1 MLILLPFIS
10 MLSTTPAL
18 ANSYSGSER
27 RTLQSA
33 ISSALHSAELNR
45 YYQLCKE
52 QPVEGEQQ
60 RPTADKDQARMLT
73 LLQQK
78 IHSQNIEQLLAI
90 DSRITKT
97 VSASITKPAGCD
109 DSKGLQ
115 ALVDN
120 YEMAMFTLDLAMP
133 LEKPLGAKSAASKSR
148 SNAEQQDIQQLIAR
162 SHAIALVNVVD
173 KQQLSAVQQANYLH
187 PDYQG
192 RYVFKVQHGWRSTVS
207 QYLGMHIFV
216 ADGDID
222 KTAKQWL
229 VFLDKNGHSIKAI
242 AADKAV
248 SHIRALQNAD
258 WRYDVHG
265 ALHRN

>member
-10 MLSTTPAL
+10 MLSTAPAL

-60 RPTADKDQARMLT
+60 RPTADKDQPRMLA

-78 IHSQNIEQLLAI
+78 VHSQNIKQLLAI
-90 DSRITKT
+90 DNRITNS
-97 VSASITKPAGCD
+97 VSSSIVKPADCD

-115 ALVDN
+115 TLLDN
-120 YEMAMFTLDLAMP
+120 YEMALFTLDLAMP
-133 LEKPLGAKSAASKSR
+133 LEKPLGAGNNNSKSK
-148 SNAEQQDIQQLIAR
+148 SNAEQQDIQQLITR
-162 SHAIALVNVVD
+162 SHAVALVNVVD

-229 VFLDKNGHSIKAI
+229 VFLDKNGHFIKAI
-242 AADKAV
+242 TADKAI
-248 SHIRALQNAD
+248 SHIRALEHAN